1 MEDAAPLIA
10 KMALIDDE
18 DDQAEEAF
26 HKSDDEAEGER
37 NGQQQRNDNLN
48 RKL

>member
-18 DDQAEEAF
+18 DNQTEEAF

-37 NGQQQRNDNLN
+37 NDKQQRNDELN